1 MTAQLLEPILVT
13 QRMAV
18 AIVRRASVDSTAK
31 NQIAH
36 VATRDF
42 TMIIPAKIAKV
53 SIAYKFNAML

>member
-1 MTAQLLEPILVT
+1 MT